1 MVPRSMVVYK
11 GTILNFFHL
20 AERIN
25 LLERSVK
32 KLSREDKFLSTR
44 IIGSCSNLDGAH
56 ISGTISRECCCK
68 LSGEVCAEFPQ

>member
-32 KLSREDKFLSTR
+32 KLSREDKFLKAVRS
-44 IIGSCSNLDGAH
+44 S
-56 ISGTISRECCCK
+56 SRLILVIPRSEQVHC
-68 LSGEVCAEFPQ
+68 L

>member
-25 LLERSVK
+25 LLEHPVK
-32 KLSREDKFLSTR
+32 KLSREDMFLEAVRS
-44 IIGSCSNLDGAH
+44 S
-56 ISGTISRECCCK
+56 SR
-68 LSGEVCAEFPQ
+68 LILVIP